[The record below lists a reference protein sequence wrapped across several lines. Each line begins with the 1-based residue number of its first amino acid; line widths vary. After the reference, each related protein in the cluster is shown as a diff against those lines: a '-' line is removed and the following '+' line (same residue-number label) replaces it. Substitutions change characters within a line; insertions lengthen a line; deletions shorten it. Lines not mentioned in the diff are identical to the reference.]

1 MEYRFGRGRS
11 APRDLCSGALD
22 ARGFNPLPK
31 EAPGGR
37 RKMRFLRTARAI
49 SAHACRACL
58 LSPPGFRPD
67 VSGSPSGSVAKAAQ
81 RPRPALPAR
90 SPPPLVRSPA
100 ERPPPRRGE
109 EKYAG
114 GFASDASIFGMLV
127 GGGLRALSLLGLGV
141 LNARGRT
148 GIAPPTPPPARSR
161 VIPEASQRL
170 SGTQGVTKRRARR
183 TWVPALRAARCGRD
197 DTCFGPLGR
206 SPSPP
211 RRSHPYTLRRD
222 DRRAAASKRCK

>member
-11 APRDLCSGALD
+11 APRDLCSGAFD

-114 GFASDASIFGMLV
+114 GFGRDASIFPGLV
-127 GGGLRALSLLGLGV
+127 GGGAKVLIWLGSYASIPAQLRVFATSPTRSSSLPKGPKRNLTFFRIYSRI
-141 LNARGRT
+141 AR
-148 GIAPPTPPPARSR
+148 ANKNPRSFIEPYGAICIYKFSVWEESPR
-161 VIPEASQRL
+161 V
-170 SGTQGVTKRRARR
+170 
-183 TWVPALRAARCGRD
+183 
-197 DTCFGPLGR
+197 
-206 SPSPP
+206 SP
-211 RRSHPYTLRRD
+211 
-222 DRRAAASKRCK
+222 